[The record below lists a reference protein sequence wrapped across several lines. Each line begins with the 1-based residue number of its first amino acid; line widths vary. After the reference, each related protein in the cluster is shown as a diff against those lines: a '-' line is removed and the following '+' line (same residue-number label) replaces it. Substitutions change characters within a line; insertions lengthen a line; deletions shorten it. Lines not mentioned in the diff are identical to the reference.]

1 MKTGYI
7 FDFDGVLVN
16 SLEVHWSSF
25 LPACEQVGISVD
37 KDRLIQYNGI
47 PVIQQ
52 IELFA
57 QHSNVQVDAVAV
69 FNQYAVNYAQSSIE
83 NVTPIWSM
91 IGIIQALSQ
100 ALHPVAIASSGSR
113 EHIQAIV
120 AKFDIPCDHIVSIDD
135 VSNGKPDPEI
145 FLLAAARLG
154 VDPSNCVVIEDSE
167 IGIEAA
173 VRAGMSTLHFQQR

>member
-1 MKTGYI
+1 MITGYI

-25 LPACEQVGISVD
+25 LPACSEVGISVD
-37 KDRLIQYNGI
+37 RDRLVKYNGI

-57 QHSNVQVDAVAV
+57 GHSNVQVNADAV
-69 FNQYAVNYAQSSIE
+69 FDRYAENYARSSIE
-83 NVTPIWSM
+83 DVTLIESM
-91 IGIIQALSQ
+91 AGVIRALSL
-100 ALHPVAIASSGSR
+100 AGCPVAIASSGSR

-120 AKFDIPCDHIVSIDD
+120 TKFDIPCDHIISIDD
-135 VSNGKPDPEI
+135 VQNGKPDPEI
-145 FLLAAARLG
+145 FLTAAKRLG
-154 VDPSNCVVIEDSE
+154 IEAADCVVFEDSE

-173 VRAGMSTLHFQQR
+173 VRAGMSTLHFRQR